1 MQKCIIS
8 SCSLAAHYTE
18 WGSLGEWQHLLQAF
32 FSFLLL
38 QNPLHSFA
46 QPPPSPTL
54 LLWVE
59 SCTIVRC
66 ALVVHNRVSVF
77 IILYYN
83 SCFKFLYSIF
93 MSLSVNCETRYTSW
107 CWSWSKSTSLENFHQ
122 LPIFKLE
129 LFSISCS
136 YFKVKH
142 AQHALWHFIDLTQF
156 PFCKIQMFEV
166 SWKAAAFKYSCIA
179 IHGFRKGK
187 KATKRQKGNQKVKRQ
202 QRGSESNL

>member
-1 MQKCIIS
+1 MHYFFLFPCCTLHWVGKFRRMATSITSLLLLS
-8 SCSLAAHYTE
+8 SFAKPPPFFCTTASKPYFAPLGGELHYCSLCTRCSQQ
-18 WGSLGEWQHLLQAF
+18 SL
-32 FSFLLL
+32 SFL
-38 QNPLHSFA
+38 NMRIN
-46 QPPPSPTL
+46 
-54 LLWVE
+54 LW
-59 SCTIVRC
+59 
-66 ALVVHNRVSVF
+66 
-77 IILYYN
+77 
-83 SCFKFLYSIF
+83 FKFLYSIF

-107 CWSWSKSTSLENFHQ
+107 SGSWSKSTSLVNFHQ
-122 LPIFKLE
+122 FPKLKLE
-129 LFSISCS
+129 LFSISCGD
-136 YFKVKH
+136 FKVKH